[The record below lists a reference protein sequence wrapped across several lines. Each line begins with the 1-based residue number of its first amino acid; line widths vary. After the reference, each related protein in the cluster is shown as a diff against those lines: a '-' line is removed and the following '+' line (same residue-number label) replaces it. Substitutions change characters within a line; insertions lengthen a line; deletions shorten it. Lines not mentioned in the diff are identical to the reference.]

1 MTDKNNKENNKKSG
15 EGLASYRHERDTNRI
30 PEPFGSGS
38 RQSRQPIRFRG
49 PQIFVVQKHASRRLH
64 YDFRLQ
70 FGSILLS
77 WAIPKGPSMVAG
89 VKRLA
94 VQVED
99 HPIEYADFEGIIAE
113 GNTGA
118 GSVIVW
124 DRGRWKS
131 HGDPGVGYQSGDLKF
146 ELLGHKL
153 RGEFVLVRTSGR
165 GELKSRGLG
174 GGEQSHWLL
183 IKKADSFAIPSDSSK
198 EAAPLNDV
206 SILSGMKVE
215 ELANGRLRTAA
226 TKELLVSYGAVDSR
240 VDAKK
245 VRVALCQVCE
255 KPFTDPNWLFEIKY
269 DGYRLIAA
277 KHDGVP
283 FLRYRGGSD
292 VTDSFPEI
300 AAALR
305 ALPVDDVVVDGELV
319 CFDECGR
326 SEFARLQKRAMLTR
340 RPDVERAR
348 NENPAT
354 LVAFDLLSFEG
365 LDTRSLPLLIRK
377 EILAQLVP
385 TAGVVRFADH
395 INEVGEAFYEKVFE
409 LGLEGMVAKR
419 CDASYPAGRQPSW
432 LKLRF
437 ARTDDF
443 AVVGYRASKKASR
456 IGFGAL
462 HLAIYE
468 DGRWIY
474 AGRVGS
480 GFDERELEIIRHK
493 LDGMP
498 RASYGFEADSSRDT
512 WVEPELVAVVRYKEW
527 PASRAHIREPSFLHL
542 RTDKKPTE
550 CIRPIIHGDA
560 PNSPP
565 RIADAPSRPVIVTN
579 RDKVYWPQLGATKG
593 DLVDYYQAV
602 SPWLLPYL
610 SGRPVVLTRYPDGID
625 GKSFFQ
631 KDAPTWAPDWLKT
644 KTIWSQ
650 HCQREIH
657 YFLPDSIEGLTYL
670 ANMGAVVLHLWSSRA
685 DDLAHPDWSIIDLDP
700 KGAPFSD
707 VVILA
712 KAIEAL
718 LDDMGLPATLKTS
731 GSTGLHILIPLGRQC
746 SYEQSR
752 ALAELISQV
761 MVRDYPEMATMNRAL
776 HARDG
781 KVYLDTMP
789 NRRGQLLVAPFS
801 ARALPGAPVS
811 MPLHWSELDDNAS
824 NDRFT
829 IRSAISRM
837 RQLKVDPMAKV
848 LTLRSDLLAAL
859 QKLSNRLGGDGLG
872 GDGDE
877 QE

>member
-1 MTDKNNKENNKKSG
+1 MT
-15 EGLASYRHERDTNRI
+15 
-30 PEPFGSGS
+30 
-38 RQSRQPIRFRG
+38 
-49 PQIFVVQKHASRRLH
+49 
-64 YDFRLQ
+64 
-70 FGSILLS
+70 
-77 WAIPKGPSMVAG
+77 AG
-89 VKRLA
+89 VKRFA

-113 GNTGA
+113 GNDGA

-124 DRGRWKS
+124 DRGRWKAL
-131 HGDPGVGYQSGDLKF
+131 GDPDVGYRTGNLKF
-146 ELLGHKL
+146 ELRGHKL

-165 GELKSRGLG
+165 GGPKSRELG

-183 IKKADSFAIPSDSSK
+183 IKKADAFAIPSDPNK
-198 EAAPLNDV
+198 TFAPLSEA

-215 ELANGRLRTAA
+215 ELAHGRLRTAA
-226 TKELLVSYGAVDSR
+226 TKELLASYGATNSR

-277 KHDGVP
+277 KRDGVP
-283 FLRYRGGSD
+283 FLRYRGGSE
-292 VTDSFPEI
+292 VTGSFPEI

-305 ALPVDDVVVDGELV
+305 ALPVDDVVIDGELV
-319 CFDECGR
+319 CFDDRGR

-365 LDTRSLPLLIRK
+365 LDTRLLPLSIRK

-385 TAGVVRFADH
+385 TMGVVRFADH

-419 CDASYPAGRQPSW
+419 CDGVYPAGRHSSW

-443 AVVGYRASKKASR
+443 AVVGHRASKKASR
-456 IGFGAL
+456 TGFGAL

-468 DGRWIY
+468 DGRWVY

-480 GFDERELEIIRHK
+480 GFDQRELETIRQK
-493 LDGMP
+493 LDRLP
-498 RASYGFEADSSRDT
+498 QTNYGFEADTSRDT

-560 PNSPP
+560 PDSPP
-565 RIADAPSRPVIVTN
+565 PRLGDSTPGPVVVTN
-579 RDKVYWPQLGATKG
+579 RDKIYWPQSGITKG

-602 SPWLLPYL
+602 SAWLLPYL
-610 SGRPVVLTRYPDGID
+610 SGRPVVLTRYPDGIH

-631 KDAPTWAPDWLKT
+631 KDAPTWAPDWLET
-644 KTIWSQ
+644 KSIWSE
-650 HCQREIH
+650 HSQREIH
-657 YFLPDSIEGLTYL
+657 YFLPDSVEGLTYL
-670 ANMGAVVLHLWSSRA
+670 ANMGAVVLHIWSSRA

-712 KAIEAL
+712 KAIGAL

-746 SYEQSR
+746 THRQSR
-752 ALAELISQV
+752 SLAELISQV
-761 MVRDYPEMATMNRAL
+761 MVRDYPEIATLCRAL
-776 HARDG
+776 RARDG
-781 KVYLDTMP
+781 KVYLDTSP

-801 ARALPGAPVS
+801 VRALPGAPVS
-811 MPLHWSELDDNAS
+811 MPLAWSELGTIAS
-824 NDRFT
+824 NKQFT
-829 IRSAISRM
+829 IHSAIARM
-837 RQLKVDPMAKV
+837 GQLKVDPMAKV
-848 LTLRSDLLAAL
+848 LTLRPNLLAAL
-859 QKLSNRLGGDGLG
+859 QKLSERLGADGG
-872 GDGDE
+872 TEGDE